1 MSAATTL
8 TREPRYHAVAE
19 SQETNALDCI
29 SSNMDAMSP
38 RQALR
43 RALEW
48 AKIAANNLNSGGKV
62 LHAHGWEPEV
72 NPFTGAAKDVLML
85 IEELEGQLRRF
96 DQ

>member
-1 MSAATTL
+1 MSAATAV

-19 SQETNALDCI
+19 SQE
-29 SSNMDAMSP
+29 

-62 LHAHGWEPEV
+62 LHAHGWEPNV
-72 NPFTGAAKDVLML
+72 NPFTGAAKDVLQL
-85 IEELEGQLRRF
+85 IEELESQIRRF

>member
-1 MSAATTL
+1 MSAAATAL
-8 TREPRYHAVAE
+8 TREARYHAVGD
-19 SQETNALDCI
+19 SQE
-29 SSNMDAMSP
+29 

-62 LHAHGWEPEV
+62 LHAHGWEPNV
-72 NPFTGAAKDVLML
+72 NPFTGAAKDVLNL
-85 IEELEGQLRRF
+85 IEELESQIRRF

>member
-1 MSAATTL
+1 MSAAATAL

-19 SQETNALDCI
+19 SQE
-29 SSNMDAMSP
+29 

-62 LHAHGWEPEV
+62 LHAHGWAPEV
-72 NPFTGAAKDVLML
+72 NPFTGAGQEILNL
-85 IEELEGQLRRF
+85 IAELESQIRRF

>member
-1 MSAATTL
+1 MSETTAIAGQ
-8 TREPRYHAVAE
+8 TDRHSRHVVVAE
-19 SQETNALDCI
+19 SQE
-29 SSNMDAMSP
+29 

-62 LHAHGWEPEV
+62 LHAHGWAPEV
-72 NPFTGAAKDVLML
+72 NPFTGAGQEILNL
-85 IEELEGQLRRF
+85 INELESQIRRF